1 MRFSFPCFPGEFE
14 IPTEWWREAGME
26 GFTPTAATYLSTTAT
41 GTIPLR
47 NIEPPVRFPECP
59 QDGGGFKRE
68 SMVSVLRGISSGSDI
83 EPVPLI
89 VLPSFPEFAVPRP
102 PRPFDFRVYNGY
114 HRFYASVAAGF
125 SCLPAT
131 VWPWPS

>member
-1 MRFSFPCFPGEFE
+1 
-14 IPTEWWREAGME
+14 ME
-26 GFTPTAATYLSTTAT
+26 GFTPAATAYLSASAT
-41 GTIPLR
+41 VLVQLR
-47 NIEPPVRFPECP
+47 EIEPPVRFPESP
-59 QDGGGFKRE
+59 KDGGGFKRE
-68 SMVSVLRGISSGSDI
+68 NMVRVLRGISSGSDI

-89 VLPSFPEFAVPRP
+89 ELPSFPEFAVPRP